1 MPASRVPIT
10 LANEVLLG
18 ACCESDGAAAVA
30 ILENGASEAVINCV
44 SPVDAYTPLMLAI
57 QQRCTPAITL
67 LLQDERVKINHAA
80 TNGQTALSVAAGLG
94 HATDVKLLLARGA
107 TPYKTSEEVVPP
119 IFMAAQV
126 GHPDCAELLIAAH
139 ARVDELE
146 PEAHPSADGFLGVA
160 RTALHI
166 ASCNGHLNVL
176 TVLLRA
182 GADVLAVTSREG
194 ATALFYAS
202 EQGHEDC
209 VALLLDASRR
219 RLLPLLSAASQR
231 RHVDAGKRSGQTPL
245 YIAAKNGHA
254 ACVQQLLEERADPNI
269 PRTHD
274 GMSPLIMAAHGG
286 HTDVVRAL
294 LDASAD
300 TAATTSRTVRTETGV
315 TRAGLTALQAATMNG
330 HAACARLIR
339 ARTEIDVALNTA
351 LDTFLEREAEGH
363 RDTLT
368 DRLASGVDDA
378 CSLLWR
384 MLPPGRQVVLV
395 GLQARPELNG
405 ECAVVQQ
412 QQPGGERCA
421 VSVDVGGGGLQD
433 IRVKLANL
441 RPESTGRGSGRGMG
455 RGSGRSTG
463 RATGQDTGQDAGQ
476 DTWQRAGEPVSR
488 SSFIP
493 RMISDSGA
501 LERAQNGMIG
511 DLAKRMNGTLDAYTA
526 ELRGMVRDIVVK
538 RGALT
543 PEEIWTVFLSM
554 LVDSEGA
561 SAAAPEKQLEQ
572 WALIEPIAK
581 QILSEVYPDRFA
593 DPRSTAGGGAVD
605 STPAGVDSGPGTPQT
620 ASDIAAND
628 SAIRSVLASS
638 DATVEDVGAVLARC
652 GGDASSDAIAELK
665 RLHARLKKKQK
676 KERQRQRRQQD
687 ESGAQGV
694 ADRSG
699 TSTSSAI
706 AAAEPPD
713 EFVCPITHD
722 VMEDP
727 VVAADGHTY
736 ERAAIERWV
745 AKKLMSPKTG
755 GALGSATIFP
765 NHSIRSQ
772 IREWQEKQ
780 SPG

>member
-10 LANEVLLG
+10 SANEVLLG

-146 PEAHPSADGFLGVA
+146 PEAHPSTDGFLGVA

-300 TAATTSRTVRTETGV
+300 AAATTSRTVRTETGV

-384 MLPPGRQVVLV
+384 MLPPGRQVILV

-405 ECAVVQQ
+405 ECAVVQRGGER
-412 QQPGGERCA
+412 GGERCA

-441 RPESTGRGSGRGMG
+441 RPESTGRGTGRGTG
-455 RGSGRSTG
+455 RSSTQIASGSSTRRGSR
-463 RATGQDTGQDAGQ
+463 
-476 DTWQRAGEPVSR
+476 P
-488 SSFIP
+488 
-493 RMISDSGA
+493 
-501 LERAQNGMIG
+501 
-511 DLAKRMNGTLDAYTA
+511 
-526 ELRGMVRDIVVK
+526 
-538 RGALT
+538 
-543 PEEIWTVFLSM
+543 
-554 LVDSEGA
+554 
-561 SAAAPEKQLEQ
+561 
-572 WALIEPIAK
+572 
-581 QILSEVYPDRFA
+581 
-593 DPRSTAGGGAVD
+593 
-605 STPAGVDSGPGTPQT
+605 TPASMWRP
-620 ASDIAAND
+620 
-628 SAIRSVLASS
+628 
-638 DATVEDVGAVLARC
+638 
-652 GGDASSDAIAELK
+652 
-665 RLHARLKKKQK
+665 
-676 KERQRQRRQQD
+676 
-687 ESGAQGV
+687 AQ
-694 ADRSG
+694 
-699 TSTSSAI
+699 TSSTM
-706 AAAEPPD
+706 AA
-713 EFVCPITHD
+713 
-722 VMEDP
+722 
-727 VVAADGHTY
+727 G
-736 ERAAIERWV
+736 
-745 AKKLMSPKTG
+745 
-755 GALGSATIFP
+755 
-765 NHSIRSQ
+765 
-772 IREWQEKQ
+772 
-780 SPG
+780 